1 MYNTNASVNRF
12 SKVVFVT
19 ASVNRKRTPL
29 LMLGINRG
37 VFFLCTPQRPF
48 SSASQNPNCS
58 SGYNLWPFECLGR
71 GVLEQP

>member
-1 MYNTNASVNRF
+1 MQTPQKIEVLTEADMYNVTASVNRF

-29 LMLGINRG
+29 LMLGINRD

-48 SSASQNPNCS
+48 SSASQNS
-58 SGYNLWPFECLGR
+58 EL
-71 GVLEQP
+71 